1 MNAGIYLQVNLIPV
15 IALIMMRVNTG
26 RSLSYSWRNRCL
38 RFIMVILAAVMV
50 ANTAAWTLDGRQL
63 PGVRISLW
71 IFNSGY
77 FALMD
82 FAAFLWFLYVY
93 DILHN
98 GIGQRGKRVLLPAM
112 PLLVFLAV
120 LATNP
125 WTHLIFCL
133 DEQNCYVR
141 GRAFLLHILVAAG
154 YLAAASFTALFHCAG
169 ESTKERKSECRWLA
183 GFAVLP
189 LVGGLLQLFFYGVE
203 LLLPFTA
210 ASILM
215 VYINVQQKQVTRDAL
230 TGLNNRGR
238 LDEYL
243 RELDEQN
250 WGEESCYFILLDVD
264 KFKKINDTFGHVTG
278 DAVLRQVADQLKKV
292 FGGSRSFLARY
303 GGDEFVII
311 LRGKTGRQVEE
322 EIAELKNAVAG
333 MDWMNNGCP
342 WKISL
347 SVGCARYGEIAMDS
361 VNELVVLADTRMYE
375 QKKRNRQKEISHTTD
390 SV

>member
-26 RSLSYSWRNRCL
+26 RTLSYSWRNRCL
-38 RFIMVILAAVMV
+38 RFIMVLLAAIMV
-50 ANTAAWTLDGRQL
+50 VNTAGWMLNGQQI
-63 PGVRISLW
+63 PGVRALLW
-71 IFNSGY
+71 ISNTSY
-77 FALMD
+77 FALMG

-93 DILHN
+93 DILCN
-98 GIGQRGKRVLLPAM
+98 GIGQRGRQVLLPSM
-112 PLLVFLAV
+112 PLLLFLV
-120 LATNP
+120 LLATNP
-125 WTHLIFCL
+125 WTHLIFYL

-141 GRAFLLHILVAAG
+141 GRLFLLHTLVAAG
-154 YLAAASFTALFHCAG
+154 YLAAASILALVRCRG
-169 ESTKERKSECRWLA
+169 ERQKERKREYRWMA
-183 GFAVLP
+183 AFALLP
-189 LVGGLLQLFFYGVE
+189 LLGGVLQILFYGVD

-243 RELDEQN
+243 REIDEQN
-250 WGEESCYFILLDVD
+250 WGKESCYFILLDVD

-278 DAVLRQVADQLKKV
+278 DFVLRQVADQLKKV

-311 LRGKTGRQVEE
+311 LRGKTGQQVEA
-322 EIAELKNAVAG
+322 EIAELKNAVAA

-342 WKISL
+342 WKISI
-347 SVGCARYGEIAMDS
+347 SVGCARYGEISMES
-361 VNELVVLADTRMYE
+361 VNELVALADARMYE
-375 QKKRNRQKEISHTTD
+375 QKKRNR
-390 SV
+390 